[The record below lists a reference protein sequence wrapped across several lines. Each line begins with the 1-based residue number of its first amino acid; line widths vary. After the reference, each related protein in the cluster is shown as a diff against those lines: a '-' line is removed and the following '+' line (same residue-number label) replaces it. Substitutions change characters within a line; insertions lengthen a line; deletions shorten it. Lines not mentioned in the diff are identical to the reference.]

1 MAKEKEAT
9 IILHG
14 TVSIESLSEEEQ
26 RTFYAAVLVRILT
39 LYREKRKEGS

>member
-1 MAKEKEAT
+1 MAKEKAAT

-26 RTFYAAVLVRILT
+26 RTFYAAMLVRILA
-39 LYREKRKEGS
+39 LYCEKRKEGI

>member
-1 MAKEKEAT
+1 MAKEKEA

-26 RTFYAAVLVRILT
+26 RTFYAAVLVRILA

>member
-14 TVSIESLSEEEQ
+14 TVSIESLSEEQ

>member
-1 MAKEKEAT
+1 MAKEKEA

-14 TVSIESLSEEEQ
+14 IVSIESLPEEE
-26 RTFYAAVLVRILT
+26 RKIFYAAMLVRILA

>member
-26 RTFYAAVLVRILT
+26 RTFYAAMRVRILA
-39 LYREKRKEGS
+39 LSREKRKEGS